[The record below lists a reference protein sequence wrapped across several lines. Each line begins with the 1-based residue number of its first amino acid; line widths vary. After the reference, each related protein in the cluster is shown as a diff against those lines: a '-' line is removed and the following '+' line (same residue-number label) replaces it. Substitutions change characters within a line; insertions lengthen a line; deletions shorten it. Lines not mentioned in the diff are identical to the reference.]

1 MCMYMCGLTELD
13 GLTVLQKDHQ
23 RNERTTSAA
32 VCYQGRAC
40 MRACVRACVCGG
52 GGGLG
57 GGGGGGAGGGGGWG
71 GVGG

>member
-1 MCMYMCGLTELD
+1 MYMCGLTELD

-40 MRACVRACVCGG
+40 MRACVRVCVGG
-52 GGGLG
+52 GGICV
-57 GGGGGGAGGGGGWG
+57 GGGAGGEGMGL
-71 GVGG
+71 